1 MAQAPN
7 IIGDQKSHKDV
18 QKYGVT
24 LHNMPVYPSTDVSN
38 AKHPINEASKSG
50 KRYGAVIMV
59 SGYSKPVMYTAAG
72 SKPTDAWIAVT
83 NDGADIVPAVPA

>member
-1 MAQAPN
+1 MTPPN
-7 IIGDQKSHKDV
+7 ITGDAASYKAEKQV
-18 QKYGVT
+18 GVT

-59 SGYSKPVMYTAAG
+59 SGYAKPVMYTAAG